1 MEFEFDEQ
9 KSAANEVKHGIDFVL
24 AQALWL
30 DDSLVEVPARTRDE
44 PRFLVVGMIGRRHWS
59 AIVTYRGSS
68 VRIISVRRSRVEE
81 VALYESE

>member
-9 KSAANEVKHGIDFVL
+9 KSAANQVKHGIDFVL

-30 DDSLVEVPARTRDE
+30 DDSMVEVPPRMQDE
-44 PRFLVVGMIGRRHWS
+44 IRFLVVGMIGRRHWS
-59 AIVTYRGSS
+59 AIVTYRGAS

-81 VALYESE
+81 VALYEGE

>member
-9 KSAANEVKHGIDFVL
+9 KSAANQVKHGIDFVL

-30 DDSLVEVPARTRDE
+30 DDSLVEVPALTRDE

-68 VRIISVRRSRVEE
+68 VRIISVRRSHVEE
-81 VALYESE
+81 VALYEGE

>member
-9 KSAANEVKHGIDFVL
+9 KSAANQVKHGIDFVVS
-24 AQALWL
+24 QALWL
-30 DDSLVEVPARTRDE
+30 DDSLVEVPARTQDE

-59 AIVTYRGSS
+59 AIVTHRGSS

-81 VALYESE
+81 VALYEGE

>member
-9 KSAANEVKHGIDFVL
+9 KSAANQVKHGIDFVL

-30 DDSLVEVPARTRDE
+30 DYSLVEVPARTRDE

-81 VALYESE
+81 VALYEGE